1 MQGASGTM
9 RGVSALPTDPTDLVF
24 EVAEL
29 EPPIEPARLFGGEPG
44 RRPVELEIG
53 CGKGRFLLAAA
64 GQWPER
70 DFLAGEHAKSL
81 VFKVAKRALR
91 QERQNVRL
99 LAGDAKALVRA
110 LAPGS
115 LSRVHVYCPDPWPK
129 RRHAKH
135 RLFAPP
141 FPDELARALAPGG
154 ELLFTTDHDP
164 YFREVVARLAGSERW
179 VRVTPEERFAD
190 IPPGGFDAIFEEGA
204 VPVFQAAWQTLLE
217 AQSEASSSV
226 A

>member
-1 MQGASGTM
+1 M
-9 RGVSALPTDPTDLVF
+9 RPVSALPTDPAGLVF

-29 EPPIEPARLFGGEPG
+29 EPPFEPAGLFGREAGQ
-44 RRPVELEIG
+44 RLIELEIG

-64 GQWPER
+64 GQWPGR
-70 DFLAGEHAKSL
+70 DFLAVEHAKAL

-91 QERQNVRL
+91 LERENVAL
-99 LAGDAKALVRA
+99 LAGDAKDLVRR

-115 LSRVHVYCPDPWPK
+115 LARVHVYCPDPWPK

-141 FPDELARALAPGG
+141 FPDELARALAPGA

-164 YFREVVARLAGSERW
+164 YFREVVARIAGSELW

-190 IPPGGFDAIFEEGA
+190 IPPGGFDAIFEEGG
-204 VPVFQAAWQTLLE
+204 VPVFKAAWQTLRE
-217 AQSEASSSV
+217 PQPAASSS
-226 A
+226 AE